1 MEQMSGYDF
10 LLLFM
15 RVQLFLFGVIF
26 SSIATII
33 KFQFRTHGK
42 ISKIDTRCEMHRH
55 NTGKA
60 GTSETSEGHPGK

>member
-26 SSIATII
+26 SSIATIV
-33 KFQFRTHGK
+33 KFQFRAHGK
-42 ISKIDTRCEMHRH
+42 ISKIDTRCEMHRR
-55 NTGKA
+55 NA
-60 GTSETSEGHPGK
+60 RETRTTKPPKGHPGK